1 MSGSSSANAVAGPMC
16 GIEGFSVSV
25 VIPTYNRSHCIGAAI
40 DSVLAQ
46 TLLACEVIVVDD
58 GSSDDTREVVE
69 AYGGKVRYLF
79 QQNAGVSSARNAGLR
94 AARGDWIAFLDS
106 DDEWIPEKL
115 ALQTAE
121 LQAHPGMLAHL
132 VDCAIDENVAGR
144 KRSIFEIRGMAAE
157 FASCP
162 LLPRPIRAVLAG
174 CFFPSGW
181 LVRRAAI
188 EDAGF
193 FDEDL
198 RVYED
203 ADLLGRIALR
213 GPFLVSCVQGATL
226 KRRSGSIGLSD
237 MFHTAPKTYFENVSR
252 SHLRLASQPAL
263 TTEERKFVRYEFA
276 SVLIELAL
284 LHALDGS
291 QSAMRSQLLAG
302 LRASPTLAT
311 LAKVGALATLGPR
324 RYTALRQ
331 RVGRRSVEFRRP
343 SNADH
348 LSTDRP

>member
-1 MSGSSSANAVAGPMC
+1 MSGSGREIAGADSVC
-16 GIEGFSVSV
+16 RNGGFSISV
-25 VIPTYNRSHCIGAAI
+25 VIPTYNRAHCIGAAI

-46 TLLACEVIVVDD
+46 TFPACEVIVVDD
-58 GSSDDTREVVE
+58 GSTDDTRERVE
-69 AYGGKVRYLF
+69 AYGRQVRYLF

-115 ALQTAE
+115 ALQAAE
-121 LQAHPGMLAHL
+121 SKVHPGLLAHL
-132 VDCAIDENVAGR
+132 VDCVVDDVAGG

-157 FASCP
+157 FASAP
-162 LLPRPIRAVLAG
+162 LLRRPIRAVLAC

-193 FDEDL
+193 FDEGL
-198 RVYED
+198 EVYED
-203 ADLLGRIALR
+203 VDLLGRIALR

-237 MFHTAPKTYFENVSR
+237 MFHTAPKTYFESVSR
-252 SHLRLASQPAL
+252 SQLRLSSQPAL
-263 TTEERKFVRYEFA
+263 TPEERKFVKHECA
-276 SVLIELAL
+276 SVFIELAL

-291 QSAMRSQLLAG
+291 RPAMRSQLVAA
-302 LRASPTLAT
+302 LRVSSTWAT
-311 LAKVGALATLGPR
+311 LAKVVALATLGPR

-331 RVGRRSVEFRRP
+331 RAGRRSEEFRRP
-343 SNADH
+343 SNVDD